1 MLVTVVLC
9 KIKPSLGGQSRSFTW
24 SERVGSLRHLIP
36 ILILFIA
43 VIGSIYAGWATPTE
57 SAAIGVVIAMLI
69 AAFNRGVSN
78 DMIKLC
84 LVGTVRITAMIMLV
98 IIGAYFLNFT
108 LTAAGMGRE
117 LKDLL
122 TGLNFSPM
130 GTLMVVIALYIVLGF
145 FIETLSLMVATIP
158 IIVPIMTGMG
168 FDKVWFGILLIV
180 LIEMALITPP
190 VGLNLYVV
198 QGARKSGRLSEVML
212 GTIPFV
218 LVMMAM
224 IVGLIFLP
232 QLALFLPD
240 YL

>member
-1 MLVTVVLC
+1 MMC
-9 KIKPSLGGQSRSFTW
+9 
-24 SERVGSLRHLIP
+24 H
-36 ILILFIA
+36 
-43 VIGSIYAGWATPTE
+43 
-57 SAAIGVVIAMLI
+57 
-69 AAFNRGVSN
+69 
-78 DMIKLC
+78 C
-84 LVGTVRITAMIMLV
+84 LYGTVRITAMIMLV

-122 TGLNFSPM
+122 TGLNLSPM
-130 GTLMVVIALYIVLGF
+130 GTLMVVIVLYIVLGF

-212 GTIPFV
+212 GAIPFV
-218 LVMMAM
+218 LVMVAM
-224 IVGLIFLP
+224 IALLVAVP
-232 QLALFLPD
+232 AVALFLPD
-240 YL
+240 IL